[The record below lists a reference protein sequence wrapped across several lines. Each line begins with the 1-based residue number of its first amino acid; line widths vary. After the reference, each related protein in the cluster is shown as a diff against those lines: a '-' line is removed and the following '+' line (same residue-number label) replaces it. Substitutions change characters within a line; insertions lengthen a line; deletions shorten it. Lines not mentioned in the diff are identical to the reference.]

1 MGLLR
6 RASLRDLARHPWQSG
21 LSILGIA
28 LGVAVV
34 IAVDVANSSA
44 TRAFDLSVQQVAGR
58 ATHRIE
64 AASGRIPDSLFV
76 RLRQDLRATAAS
88 PIIEATIKLGSS
100 TLTLIGLD
108 LLTYTQLRSQQD
120 VSKLQGNGLAKL
132 LSTPGALLLD
142 SEDARH
148 LGVAPGDRIAV
159 ELAGRQETARVV
171 AVMDSAAGSSSSGLA
186 IADISTAQE
195 LTGRL
200 GLIDHVDLVLEAD
213 EVEAARARLPPGLR
227 LVDAGQRGETF
238 RQMTR
243 AFRIN
248 LTAMGLLAM
257 LVGGFI
263 IYNTMTFAVLRRR
276 RLLGSLRTLGCT
288 RGQLFSLVVG
298 EAMTFA
304 AIGALLGVALG
315 ILTGWGLVQLVTRT
329 INDLYFALAVSSLDL
344 GPAALLKGVCI
355 GALVTLIGALGPAF
369 EAARSQPRE
378 VLQETG
384 LERRANRWVLGLA
397 MVGLILTAIGWL
409 ATLIPSRSLT
419 LGFAAL
425 MVLILGYSFC
435 VPALLKGLA
444 RSLTP
449 WAGRTLGLPGLLAG
463 RGIDAAILRTG
474 IAAAALTI
482 AVATTVGVGVMID
495 SFRASLVHW
504 LAGTLR
510 SDIYVTLPNDSGA
523 DKAAGLPSN
532 LAESLRGIPGIAD
545 VSLGR
550 AARVTTADGSVRLLA
565 LESSSTSHRG
575 FAFEGREVEEL
586 WPRFERGE
594 AMLASEPF
602 AYHRQLS
609 VGDRV
614 GLFTPGGWRD
624 LEIGGIFRD
633 YGSDNG
639 MLVLARQ
646 HYVTLWQDDAI
657 SSLGLV
663 LEPGTDGQGV
673 FAAARRLVEVYDRP
687 ILVTRSAEIR
697 ERSLAIFDQTFAI
710 TQVLRLLAIGVAF
723 VGILSALMALQLER
737 RREYA
742 IMRATGMTRGQLGI
756 LVLTQTSMLGLAAGI
771 LALPLGLLMGELLIQ
786 VINLRSFG
794 WSMEMTVKPSPLIS
808 GVLMAWLAA
817 FLAGVYPA
825 WQSTRADPARA
836 LRAE

>member
-44 TRAFDLSVQQVAGR
+44 TRAFDLSVQQIAGR

-64 AASGRIPDSLFV
+64 AASGRIPDSLYV
-76 RLRQDLRATAAS
+76 GLRQNLRATAS
-88 PIIEATIKLGSS
+88 PIIEATIKLGDS
-100 TLTLIGLD
+100 TLTLVGLD
-108 LLTYTQLRSQQD
+108 LLAYAQLRGEQEVTKIEGSR
-120 VSKLQGNGLAKL
+120 LARL

-142 SEDARH
+142 GEDARH
-148 LGVAPGDRIAV
+148 LGVAAGDRLPV
-159 ELAGRQETARVV
+159 ELAGRQATARIV
-171 AVMDSAAGSSSSGLA
+171 AVVDSSGGSGARGLA
-186 IADISTAQE
+186 IADIATAQE
-195 LTGRL
+195 LTGRI
-200 GLIDHVDLVLEAD
+200 GLIDHVDLILEPDA
-213 EVEAARARLPPGLR
+213 VEAARAALPAGLR
-227 LVDAGQRGETF
+227 LVDAGRRSETF

-248 LTAMGLLAM
+248 LTAMSLLAM

-276 RLLGSLRTLGCT
+276 RILGTLRALGCT
-288 RGQLFSLVVG
+288 REQLFRLVVG
-298 EAMTFA
+298 EAMIFA

-315 ILTGWGLVQLVTRT
+315 VLTGWGLVQLVTRT
-329 INDLYFALAVSSLDL
+329 INDLYFTLTVSSLYLSPFTLIKGL
-344 GPAALLKGVCI
+344 GI
-355 GALVTLIGALGPAF
+355 GALVTLVGALGPAF
-369 EAARSQPRE
+369 EAARAQPRE
-378 VLQETG
+378 VLQETS
-384 LERRANRWVLGLA
+384 LERRADRWVLGLA
-397 MVGLILTAIGWL
+397 VLGVSLAAVGWL

-425 MVLILGYSFC
+425 MILILGYSLC

-444 RSLTP
+444 RLLTP
-449 WAGRTLGLPGLLAG
+449 WAGRALGLPGILAG

-495 SFRASLVHW
+495 SFRASLVNW
-504 LAGTLR
+504 LEGTLR
-510 SDIYVTLPNDSGA
+510 SDIYLTQPEGSGA
-523 DKAAGLPSN
+523 NEAEGLPSD
-532 LAESLRGIPGIAD
+532 LAKALTGIPGIAD
-545 VSLGR
+545 VSRGR
-550 AARVTTADGSVRLLA
+550 ATQVNTANGSVRLLA
-565 LESSSTSHRG
+565 LESSSTTHRG
-575 FAFEGREVEEL
+575 FAFEGREAPGL

-594 AMLASEPF
+594 VLLASEPF
-602 AYHRQLS
+602 AYHRQVS
-609 VGDRV
+609 VGDEV
-614 GLFTPGGWRD
+614 ELFTPEGWRA

-633 YGSDNG
+633 YGSGNG

-646 HYVTLWQDDAI
+646 RYIALWQDETI

-663 LEPGTDGQGV
+663 LESGADAERV
-673 FAAARRLVEVYDRP
+673 FTSARRLAETYDRP

-710 TQVLRLLAIGVAF
+710 TQVLRLLAIGVAV

-742 IMRATGMTRGQLGI
+742 IMRATGMTRGQLGV

-771 LALPLGLLMGELLIQ
+771 LALPLGLVMGELLIQ

-794 WSMEMTVKPSPLIS
+794 WSMEMAVNPTPLIS
-808 GVLMAWLAA
+808 GVVMAWLAA

-825 WQSTRADPARA
+825 WQSTRADPAGA